1 MAKYIIIKKWEYGTT
16 TMHTVHDDR
25 LCFEDINTPAV
36 LETSSRGV
44 ARSTAQKVAGHLN
57 SIESVRPREDGTKVS
72 YEVATIEI

>member
-25 LCFEDINTPAV
+25 LCFEDIRIADMQKDS
-36 LETSSRGV
+36 SSRGK
-44 ARSTAQKVAGHLN
+44 AQKVAGHLN

-72 YEVATIEI
+72 YEVATIEV